1 MLAERFVLELYLT
14 FRLLVLNYILL
25 VSDKIQ
31 K

>member
-1 MLAERFVLELYLT
+1 MLAELFVLKLYLT

>member
-1 MLAERFVLELYLT
+1 MLAELFVLELYLT